1 MDVKKHIQAIID
13 DILDNKDISK
23 IFLKVQVLVHLLKND
38 QLSQW
43 FKSEQHGYKDDL
55 LPEYR
60 VIKVSIHGALEQNR
74 GFAGSLYYKNM
85 ILPTSHI
92 KDELILN
99 LLTTYK
105 CREPLGKIQ
114 EMTQKEGSLHITVPS
129 ACVGLLEQG
138 LSDNCYLNQVWQELQ
153 QTDLKNIVEQ
163 VKSTLLQFLL
173 ELNDSLDLNLD
184 LNSINNKKQIEKAIN
199 NTIYATN
206 VTLGENSN
214 INANDSTLIGGQGN
228 NIQISSTVKKE
239 IEEIALKIE
248 ALANEIDE
256 DRTDIAD
263 AILSIREE
271 LENKIPRP
279 KFLKTAF
286 NSFKAIGT
294 GVIANKIT
302 PLVDSAIEII
312 NKI

>member
-1 MDVKKHIQAIID
+1 MDVKKHIQSITD
-13 DILDNKDISK
+13 DILENKDISN

-60 VIKVSIHGALEQNR
+60 IIKVSIHGSFEQNR
-74 GFAGSLYYKNM
+74 GFAGSIYYKNM
-85 ILPTSHI
+85 ILSTSHI
-92 KDELILN
+92 KDKQILD

-114 EMTQKEGSLHITVPS
+114 EMIKQEGTLGIIVPS
-129 ACVGLLEQG
+129 ACVGYMQQG
-138 LSDNCYLNQVWQELQ
+138 LSENCFLKQVWQELQ
-153 QTDLKNIVEQ
+153 QTDLTNIVEQ

-184 LNSINNKKQIEKAIN
+184 LNSINNKKQIEKAMN

-206 VTLGENSN
+206 VTLGGNST
-214 INANDSTLIGGQGN
+214 INANDSTIVGGKGN
-228 NIQISSTVKKE
+228 KVTIPKEEKSDLENIVE
-239 IEEIALKIE
+239 KIE
-248 ALANEIDE
+248 ALANEFNE

-271 LENKIPRP
+271 LESKMPRP

-286 NSFKAIGT
+286 NSFKAISG

-302 PLVDSAIEII
+302 PLVDSAMGII